1 MAGMLSNIIDFDPFH
16 WLVHAMGLAAVWLVQ
31 FVFWMVR
38 EALEPNLKDA
48 WFRGQFS
55 LSMRVSVYLLVPLV
69 MVATIQAIGKGS
81 MHALVRTYLVALP
94 VAILG
99 GVVAISFA
107 SLLQNIDLAL
117 VDAVSKNTQS
127 QMHKFYDA
135 LTGMVDA
142 TGKTK
147 GGASEAAMAGAVQG
161 PIVLQII
168 IFLLLI
174 LAAFVLVIE
183 LIFRQVMIYLAM
195 MCIPMAFAGYV
206 WTATRKWLVDSIEIA
221 VTMIFA
227 KFFIAGTLGFGF
239 IMIVASTGANA
250 LDGGGGGWANMGM
263 LISGVAVVVM
273 ACVAAPAVLTFIVA
287 PRHDIASRKQ
297 FGQMTPMNSDR
308 TYVRGKAMAG
318 AKGMARKVVK

>member
-1 MAGMLSNIIDFDPFH
+1 MGGLLSNIIDFDPFH

-38 EALEPNLKDA
+38 EALEPDLKEA

-107 SLLQNIDLAL
+107 SLLQSIDLAL

-135 LTGMVDA
+135 LTGMVD
-142 TGKTK
+142 TVGKSK

-161 PIVLQII
+161 PIVLQIMV
-168 IFLLLI
+168 FLLLI
-174 LAAFVLVIE
+174 LASFILVIE

-195 MCIPMAFAGYV
+195 VCIPLAFAGFV
-206 WTATRKWLVDSIEIA
+206 WTATRKWLIDSIEIA

-227 KFFIAGTLGFGF
+227 KFFVAGTLGIGF
-239 IMIVASTGANA
+239 IMVVASTGANA
-250 LDGGGGGWANMGM
+250 VDGGGGWANTGL
-263 LISGVAVVVM
+263 LISGVVVVVM
-273 ACVAAPAVLTFIVA
+273 ACVAAPAVLTFVMA

-318 AKGMARKVVK
+318 AKGMARKVMK